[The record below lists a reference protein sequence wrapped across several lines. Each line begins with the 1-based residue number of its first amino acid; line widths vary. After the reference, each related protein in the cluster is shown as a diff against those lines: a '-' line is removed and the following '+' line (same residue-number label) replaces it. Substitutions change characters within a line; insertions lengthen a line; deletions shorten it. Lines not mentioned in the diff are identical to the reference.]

1 MVTPLTSLITFGF
14 QRTAVGEALAYLRA
28 PLDALNPGRGL
39 SLRAIA
45 TKLGMNEST
54 LRTAFYTPGRGPSQ
68 RTLDRISAGFG
79 RTDLLVNRTTN
90 NNLFTETARPGS
102 NADTFMTFD
111 RPAGATAWRIIILV
125 SNDPKYTYKA
135 LGDKTSA
142 DISPFETV
150 ANLGDDE
157 SFDRIIWYTGGGVI
171 LE

>member
-1 MVTPLTSLITFGF
+1 MVTPLNSLLTFGF
-14 QRTAVGEALAYLRA
+14 QRSAVAEALAYLRA

-39 SLRAIA
+39 SLREIGRQ
-45 TKLGMNEST
+45 LGINEST

-79 RTDLLVNRTTN
+79 RTDLLVQRTNRN
-90 NNLFTETARPGS
+90 DIFTETARPGS

-111 RPAGATAWRIIILV
+111 RPAGATAWRIVVLV

-135 LGDKTSA
+135 LGEKTSA
-142 DISPFETV
+142 DINPFETV

>member
-1 MVTPLTSLITFGF
+1 MVTPLTSLLAFGF
-14 QRTAVGEALAYLRA
+14 QRSAVAEALAYLRA
-28 PLDALNPGRGL
+28 PLDALSPGRGL

-45 TKLGMNEST
+45 RELGLNEST

-68 RTLDRISAGFG
+68 RTLDRISAGFS
-79 RTDLLVNRTTN
+79 RTDLLVNRTN
-90 NNLFTETARPGS
+90 RNDIFTETARPGS
-102 NADTFMTFD
+102 NADTFMTFE
-111 RPAGATAWRIIILV
+111 RPAGATAWRIVV
-125 SNDPKYTYKA
+125 SVSDDPQYTYKA

-150 ANLGDDE
+150 ANLGDNE

>member
-1 MVTPLTSLITFGF
+1 MVTPLTSLLAFGF
-14 QRTAVGEALAYLRA
+14 QRSAVAEALAYLRA
-28 PLDALNPGRGL
+28 PLDALSPGRGL

-45 TKLGMNEST
+45 FKLGMNEST

-79 RTDLLVNRTTN
+79 RTDLLVNRTDRN
-90 NNLFTETARPGS
+90 DLFTETARPGS

>member
-1 MVTPLTSLITFGF
+1 MVTPLTSLLTFGF
-14 QRTAVGEALAYLRA
+14 QRSAVAEALAYLRA
-28 PLDALNPGRGL
+28 PLDALTPGRGL

-45 TKLGMNEST
+45 FKLGMNEST

-79 RTDLLVNRTTN
+79 RTDLLVNRTDRN
-90 NNLFTETARPGS
+90 DLFTETARPGS

>member
-1 MVTPLTSLITFGF
+1 MVTPLNALITFGF
-14 QRTAVGEALAYLRA
+14 QRSAVSEALAYLRA
-28 PLDALNPGRGL
+28 PLDALTPGRGL

-68 RTLDRISAGFG
+68 RTLDRVSAGLG
-79 RTDLLVNRTTN
+79 RTDLLVMRTTN
-90 NNLFTETARPGS
+90 NELFTETARPGS
-102 NADTFMTFD
+102 NADVFMTFD
-111 RPAGATAWRIIILV
+111 RPQGATAYRIIIKV
-125 SNDPKYTYKA
+125 DNDPKYTYKA

-157 SFDRIIWYTGGGVI
+157 SFDRIIWYSGTGEI